1 MNSMLTTHDLHQI
14 QEILDETLDRKLDQ
28 KLEEKLEE
36 KLTVKLQQQ
45 KTEILSEVQI
55 MIKHSEQNI
64 TNQIHNLS
72 DKVVEFVTVVD
83 NDFNT
88 RISNLEK
95 KASFIV
101 RDK

>member
-1 MNSMLTTHDLHQI
+1 M
-14 QEILDETLDRKLDQ
+14 LDETLDRKLDE

-36 KLTVKLQQQ
+36 KLTIKLQQQ

-55 MIKHSEQNI
+55 MIKNSEQNI
-64 TNQIHNLS
+64 ANQIHNLS

-88 RISNLEK
+88 RVSKLE